1 MSLPGDD
8 YLNQEPVKP
17 IQMDVQE
24 FVDYICAY
32 MGDLEKRIEKIE
44 KHILDEAGCE
54 ENTQDCFDEFRSS
67 KITCEF

>member
-32 MGDLEKRIEKIE
+32 MGDLEKRIERIE
-44 KHILDEAGCE
+44 RAMRYPGSPGDVDIGDMFKHEPKYE
-54 ENTQDCFDEFRSS
+54 
-67 KITCEF
+67 